1 MRLKMMNRFVI
12 TNKEMKKTMKKY
24 DLEMERENISKGY
37 TRAEV
42 LEMLVDLFDTVFY
55 SDGDVYYMEESIEEK
70 GHAMDWVQNRAVR
83 QFYEELKDKLDDEE
97 RIGLEEKE

>member
-1 MRLKMMNRFVI
+1 
-12 TNKEMKKTMKKY
+12 MKKY
-24 DLEMERENISKGY
+24 DLEMQKENISKGY

-55 SDGDVYYMEESIEEK
+55 SDGDVYYMSDEIEKK
-70 GHAMDWVQNRAVR
+70 GHGSDWVQNKAVR
-83 QFYEELKDKLDDEE
+83 QFYEELKDKLDDNE

>member
-1 MRLKMMNRFVI
+1 
-12 TNKEMKKTMKKY
+12 MKKY

-55 SDGDVYYMEESIEEK
+55 SDGDV
-70 GHAMDWVQNRAVR
+70 H
-83 QFYEELKDKLDDEE
+83 EELKDNLNNEE

>member
-1 MRLKMMNRFVI
+1 
-12 TNKEMKKTMKKY
+12 MKKVMKKY
-24 DLEMERENISKGY
+24 DLEMQRENISKGY

-42 LEMLVDLFDTVFY
+42 LKMLVDLFDTVFY
-55 SDGDVYYMEESIEEK
+55 SDGDMYFMADGIEKK
-70 GHAMDWVQNRAVR
+70 GHACDWIQNRAVR

>member
-1 MRLKMMNRFVI
+1 
-12 TNKEMKKTMKKY
+12 MKKY
-24 DLEMERENISKGY
+24 DFEMQRENISKGY

-42 LEMLVDLFDTVFY
+42 LEMLVDLFNTVFY

-70 GHAMDWVQNRAVR
+70 GHAGDWVQNRAVR

>member
-1 MRLKMMNRFVI
+1 MRLKILNRIVI

-55 SDGDVYYMEESIEEK
+55 SDGDMYFMADGIEKK
-70 GHAMDWVQNRAVR
+70 GHAMDWVQDRAVR
-83 QFYEELKDKLDDEE
+83 QVG
-97 RIGLEEKE
+97 R

>member
-1 MRLKMMNRFVI
+1 
-12 TNKEMKKTMKKY
+12 MKKY
-24 DLEMERENISKGY
+24 DIEMERENISKGY

-55 SDGDVYYMEESIEEK
+55 SESDAYYMEEGIEEK
-70 GHAMDWVQNRAVR
+70 GHAMDWVQDRAVR

-97 RIGLEEKE
+97 RIGLEEKK

>member
-1 MRLKMMNRFVI
+1 
-12 TNKEMKKTMKKY
+12 MKKY
-24 DLEMERENISKGY
+24 DLEMQKENIRKGY

-55 SDGDVYYMEESIEEK
+55 SDGDVYYMAEGIEEK
-70 GHAMDWVQNRAVR
+70 GHASDWVQNKAVR
-83 QFYEELKDKLDDEE
+83 QFYEELKDKLDNEE

>member
-1 MRLKMMNRFVI
+1 
-12 TNKEMKKTMKKY
+12 MKKY
-24 DLEMERENISKGY
+24 DIEMERENISKGY

-55 SDGDVYYMEESIEEK
+55 SDGDMYFIADEIEKK
-70 GHAMDWVQNRAVR
+70 GHSCDWVQNRAVR